1 MSYFELKPMTKEELI
16 VNSIKN
22 IYSVKLD
29 DYLADPSIGVFA
41 KIDIT
46 YKNINDEIK
55 NERFTS
61 DQKEFDIL
69 IRKIYNYIELNNIKI
84 VSSIPVVWTNSTFQK
99 AYTDDKVEMDDNTK
113 KIFENN
119 LAFERSFQPS
129 QFRNKPYYKED
140 NLFPIDYVKLY
151 LPIVFQGLKEL
162 YNLKYTNLQFDYSNL
177 TISDTINKYEVYCDV
192 NGKRT
197 SFILKQEI
205 VKDRHF
211 KCTITSNNKEIL
223 DNSFRPTEV
232 EIKIKEDKIE
242 IYLNLPAY
250 GIHTKSIYC
259 INESSLNQ
267 DFTLYQGND
276 IKAVKENTYPKVHI
290 DEKYTNLIKA
300 KESWFLLPWNA
311 YIRKSIKRKE
321 VDKGYNEKRR
331 EEIEY
336 FNNFEDIFGYY
347 RFTEDRYLG
356 IKKESMIKFNYFLK
370 RESMITIGVPLHNI
384 EDIYE
389 VQTYYDNE
397 NEKLYYMDLVEAE
410 EGIKELDL
418 EKMILIGIEDGFIE
432 RTDFFKRGKV
442 YKKMKGGNNN
452 GNI

>member
-1 MSYFELKPMTKEELI
+1 M
-16 VNSIKN
+16 
-22 IYSVKLD
+22 
-29 DYLADPSIGVFA
+29 
-41 KIDIT
+41 
-46 YKNINDEIK
+46 
-55 NERFTS
+55 
-61 DQKEFDIL
+61 
-69 IRKIYNYIELNNIKI
+69 
-84 VSSIPVVWTNSTFQK
+84 
-99 AYTDDKVEMDDNTK
+99 
-113 KIFENN
+113 
-119 LAFERSFQPS
+119 
-129 QFRNKPYYKED
+129 
-140 NLFPIDYVKLY
+140 
-151 LPIVFQGLKEL
+151 
-162 YNLKYTNLQFDYSNL
+162 
-177 TISDTINKYEVYCDV
+177 
-192 NGKRT
+192 
-197 SFILKQEI
+197 
-205 VKDRHF
+205 
-211 KCTITSNNKEIL
+211 
-223 DNSFRPTEV
+223 
-232 EIKIKEDKIE
+232 
-242 IYLNLPAY
+242 
-250 GIHTKSIYC
+250 
-259 INESSLNQ
+259 
-267 DFTLYQGND
+267 YQGND
-276 IKAVKENTYPKVHI
+276 IKAVEENTYPKVHI

-397 NEKLYYMDLVEAE
+397 NKKYYYMNLVEAE

-418 EKMILIGIEDGFIE
+418 EKMIPIGIEDGFIE